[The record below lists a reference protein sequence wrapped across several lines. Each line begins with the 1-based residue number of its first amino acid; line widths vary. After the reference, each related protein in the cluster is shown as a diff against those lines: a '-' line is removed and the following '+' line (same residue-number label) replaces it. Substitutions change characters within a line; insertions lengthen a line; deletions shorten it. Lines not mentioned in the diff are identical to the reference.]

1 MTILVFSD
9 THLTNRFN
17 KKKFLF
23 LSRIIKKADRVII
36 NGDFWDGHLTT
47 FNRFITS
54 RWSELFEL
62 LKLKKTIY
70 IYGNHDR
77 KEYCDSRVSVF
88 SSVQT
93 TSYKMRFN
101 NYNYHFEHGNTF
113 LPSFDKSLRITSY
126 RIVKIFTLF
135 TNCIE
140 FPIQKLKLWY
150 IGIMANKRIK
160 MKKNKDNKNTYMVC
174 GHTHYPEI
182 DKKNRFLNT
191 GFMKFGIA
199 SYLIINKKG
208 IELRRETYL

>member
-23 LSRIIKKADRVII
+23 LSRIIKKADKVII

-47 FNRFITS
+47 FNLFITS
-54 RWSELFEL
+54 KWNALFKL
-62 LKLKKTIY
+62 LKQKKTVY

-77 KEYCDSRVSVF
+77 KEYSDNRVSSF
-88 SSVQT
+88 SLIQT
-93 TSYKMRFN
+93 TAYSLMFN
-101 NYNYHFEHGNTF
+101 KHQYYFEHGHTF
-113 LPSFDKSLRITSY
+113 LPSIDKKLHITSY
-126 RIVKIFTLF
+126 SFVKLITLL

-140 FPIQKLKLWY
+140 FPFQKLKLWF
-150 IGIMANKRIK
+150 IGIVANNKIKEKRNGK
-160 MKKNKDNKNTYMVC
+160 TKNGFIVC

-182 DKKNRFLNT
+182 DHKNKFLNT

-199 SYLIINKKG
+199 SYLLIDSNG
-208 IELRRETYL
+208 VHLRKESYL